1 MDHADH
7 VNLLRKGI
15 ESPGGVWADLG
26 AGTGAFTL
34 ALADLLGPGAEIYA
48 VDRDSTALQTN
59 GRAMRSMFPA
69 TGVHYRTA
77 DFTRPLDLPLL
88 DGVVMA
94 NSLHFQRR
102 QEEVV
107 ARVRGYLRASG
118 RLLVVEYNISRGNF
132 AVPGTVFEVAGPR
145 PPRRFRPNGTAGY
158 PPEPFSEGDL
168 LGSELVTA
176 PIRGR
181 RAAPRCHRATSL

>member
-48 VDRDSTALQTN
+48 IDRDSTALQTN

-88 DGVVMA
+88 DGAVMA
-94 NSLHFQRR
+94 NSLPSSGSRR
-102 QEEVV
+102 RLSREF
-107 ARVRGYLRASG
+107 AATFAHPDACSWSNTTSRGATSRSHTRYRFRSG
-118 RLLVVEYNISRGNF
+118 RTSPATLVSAKRNCWLPAR
-132 AVPGTVFEVAGPR
+132 AVF
-145 PPRRFRPNGTAGY
+145 
-158 PPEPFSEGDL
+158 
-168 LGSELVTA
+168 
-176 PIRGR
+176 
-181 RAAPRCHRATSL
+181 